1 MPEILA
7 WQGSTNAPAL
17 AEFVAQVLA
26 EGRLAAL
33 PCEAGYCLA
42 ASGRVAD
49 AVERL
54 LALAGT
60 GTATILLREAVNALA
75 WAPRLGAVGQ
85 RLAWRLWPGALTL
98 LSDEGT
104 ADGLLGELPVGVQK
118 ILAPGGQVALR
129 VPAPEPVRAVL
140 ARLAGPLV
148 VRDESDPSRF
158 ARAEDVRTALGDDVA
173 LVLDDRSPHPP
184 RPCTVVRVSGDDWS
198 IQTPGAISAE
208 EIREQAAC
216 RIVFV
221 CTGNTCRSPMAE
233 VLFKK
238 RLADRLACTA
248 GELPERGFV
257 VHSAGLAAMMGE
269 AAAPEAAD
277 VVQAYGA
284 DLSAH
289 VSRPVTADL
298 IDGADLVLAM
308 TQGHVRLLSAYFP
321 ELGPRI
327 KLLATDGTEIADPLG
342 SDRCFYQE
350 CAQQIW
356 ANLEGLTAE
365 LV

>member
-1 MPEILA
+1 
-7 WQGSTNAPAL
+7 
-17 AEFVAQVLA
+17 
-26 EGRLAAL
+26 
-33 PCEAGYCLA
+33 
-42 ASGRVAD
+42 
-49 AVERL
+49 
-54 LALAGT
+54 
-60 GTATILLREAVNALA
+60 
-75 WAPRLGAVGQ
+75 
-85 RLAWRLWPGALTL
+85 
-98 LSDEGT
+98 
-104 ADGLLGELPVGVQK
+104 
-118 ILAPGGQVALR
+118 
-129 VPAPEPVRAVL
+129 
-140 ARLAGPLV
+140 
-148 VRDESDPSRF
+148 
-158 ARAEDVRTALGDDVA
+158 
-173 LVLDDRSPHPP
+173 
-184 RPCTVVRVSGDDWS
+184 
-198 IQTPGAISAE
+198 
-208 EIREQAAC
+208 
-216 RIVFV
+216 
-221 CTGNTCRSPMAE
+221 
-233 VLFKK
+233 
-238 RLADRLACTA
+238 
-248 GELPERGFV
+248 